1 MLNLKSF
8 TEYVTE
14 GTKDVTVAW
23 GRFNPPTIGH
33 EKLLGAVA
41 KTARGSA
48 YKIYASQSADPKKNP
63 LQYKDKI
70 KYMRKMFPKHSR
82 NIMIDKKIRTI
93 MELLSSLYSKGFNK
107 VTIVAGS
114 DRVTEYQTLANKYN
128 KVKGRHGF
136 YNFDGGINIVSAG
149 VRDPDAEGASGMSA
163 SKMRAAAADNDF
175 QTFNKGLPSGFK
187 EAQKLFNDVRKGMNL
202 KESYKYRQHIELE
215 KVSNERELYV
225 EGSLYEEGQLIVI
238 KETHEIGNVLQ
249 LGSNYVLI
257 ETDKGKFRKWLDQIE
272 PLEGATKTFKE
283 YEGATK

>member
-8 TEYVTE
+8 TQYVNE
-14 GTKDVTVAW
+14 GTKDVTIAW

-33 EKLLGAVA
+33 EKLLTAVA

-82 NIMIDKKIRTI
+82 NIMISSKIRTI
-93 MELLSSLYSKGFNK
+93 MELLSSLYDQGFNK

-114 DRVTEYQTLANKYN
+114 DRVAEYETLANKYN
-128 KVKGRHGF
+128 KTKGRHGF
-136 YNFDGGINIVSAG
+136 YNFDGGINVVSAG
-149 VRDPDAEGASGMSA
+149 VRDPDAEGATGMSA

-175 QTFNKGLPSGFK
+175 QTFSKGLPSGFR
-187 EAQKLFNDVRKGMNL
+187 EGQKLFNDVRKGMNL

-215 KVSNERELYV
+215 KVSDEREEYI
-225 EGSLYEEGQLIVI
+225 EGSLYDEGDLVVI
-238 KETHEIGNVLQ
+238 KETQEIGNVLQ
-249 LGSNYVLI
+249 LGTNYLLI
-257 ETDKGKFRKWLDQIE
+257 ETSNGKYRYWLDQV
-272 PLEGATKTFKE
+272 
-283 YEGATK
+283 